1 MFKKV
6 LYCIFAVLLGIL
18 VYMFATISIISG
30 YQMDKI
36 KEAAMTKDVD
46 FFLGLTSYYN
56 PTPVYQSAQGDPMD
70 IRIYEIYQEA
80 SDSTSSDVGYLF
92 LIFDIDENIAT
103 KADKEDKSKIVFT
116 AIGEDVSA
124 QEKETNL
131 YLSSYDSYNTII
143 PFPAFGK
150 TEGFNYLFGQ
160 YDDNGE
166 LVKKANVTN
175 ITKIEFKDVDGES
188 FYTIEQDF
196 DLTALTK
203 EKVLSY
209 NCTGMTEEELK
220 NFNNPKSEV
229 WKQALILA
237 IYVLIAVGLGFI
249 LFKKPKVS
257 HATASEFTGSKE
269 NPYDILT
276 ESAKE
281 ERVTLTSDA
290 PIEEKTATDED
301 SSKNVS
307 SNDDTNNQDTKE
319 STFLETTLDESE
331 NQDENDSSEDKKK

>member
-6 LYCIFAVLLGIL
+6 LYSIFAVLLGIL

-36 KEAAMTKDVD
+36 KEAAKAKDVE
-46 FFLGLTSYYN
+46 FFLKLTEYYN
-56 PTPVYQSAQGDPMD
+56 PNPVYQSAEGDPMD
-70 IRIYEIYQEA
+70 VRIYEIYQDA
-80 SDSTSSDVGYLF
+80 TDNNASDVGYLF
-92 LIFDIDENIAT
+92 LIFDIDESIAT
-103 KADKEDKSKIVFT
+103 KANKEDKSKIVFT

-124 QEKETNL
+124 QEQEANF
-131 YLSSYDSYNTII
+131 YLSSYDSYHTVV

-150 TEGFNYLFGQ
+150 SEGFNYLFGQ
-160 YDDNGE
+160 YDDKGN

-175 ITKIEFKDVDGES
+175 VTKIEFKDVEGET

-196 DLTALTK
+196 DLTTLTK

-209 NCTGMTEEELK
+209 NCSGMTEAELK

-229 WKQALILA
+229 WKQALIMA
-237 IYVLIAVGLGFI
+237 IYVVIAVGLGFI
-249 LFKKPKVS
+249 LFKKPKIS

-290 PIEEKTATDED
+290 SIEENTTAEETTTQENSDSTVSESTEDALANDEQD
-301 SSKNVS
+301 NS
-307 SNDDTNNQDTKE
+307 SNDGE
-319 STFLETTLDESE
+319 S
-331 NQDENDSSEDKKK
+331 DSSEDKKE

>member
-36 KEAAMTKDVD
+36 KEAAMAKDVD

-56 PTPVYQSAQGDPMD
+56 PTPVYQSAQGNPMD

-131 YLSSYDSYNTII
+131 YLSSYDSYNTIV

-175 ITKIEFKDVDGES
+175 ITKIEFKDVDGET

-290 PIEEKTATDED
+290 PIEEKTSTDEE

>member
-56 PTPVYQSAQGDPMD
+56 PTPVYQSAQGNPMD

-175 ITKIEFKDVDGES
+175 ITKIEFKDVDGET

-290 PIEEKTATDED
+290 PIEEKTSTDED

>member
-36 KEAAMTKDVD
+36 KEAAMAKDVD

-56 PTPVYQSAQGDPMD
+56 PTPVYQSAQGNPMD

-188 FYTIEQDF
+188 FYTIEKDF

-203 EKVLSY
+203 EKVLSH

-290 PIEEKTATDED
+290 PIEEKTSTDEE

>member
-36 KEAAMTKDVD
+36 KEAAMAKDVD

-56 PTPVYQSAQGDPMD
+56 PTPVYQSAQGNPMD

-188 FYTIEQDF
+188 FYTIEKDF

-290 PIEEKTATDED
+290 PIEEKTSTDEE

-331 NQDENDSSEDKKK
+331 NQDENDASEDKKE

>member
-36 KEAAMTKDVD
+36 KEAAMAKDVD

-56 PTPVYQSAQGDPMD
+56 PTPVYQSAQGNPMD

-188 FYTIEQDF
+188 FYTIEKDF

-290 PIEEKTATDED
+290 PIEEKTSTDED

-331 NQDENDSSEDKKK
+331 NQDENDASEDKKE

>member
-36 KEAAMTKDVD
+36 KEAAMAKDVD

-290 PIEEKTATDED
+290 PIEEKTSTDEE

>member
-36 KEAAMTKDVD
+36 KEAAMAKDVD

-56 PTPVYQSAQGDPMD
+56 PTPVYQSAQGNPMD

-175 ITKIEFKDVDGES
+175 ITKIEFKDVDGET

-290 PIEEKTATDED
+290 PIEEKTSTDED

>member
-36 KEAAMTKDVD
+36 KEAAMAKDVD

-56 PTPVYQSAQGDPMD
+56 PTPVYQSAQGNPMD

-290 PIEEKTATDED
+290 PIEEKTSTDED